1 MLRYHL
7 YNIGYKYK
15 NEFGNVNDSLDFENL
30 LRDSPVQNVKKDIN
44 YIMMCTSSTDAD

>member
-30 LRDSPVQNVKKDIN
+30 LRDSPVQNVKKDL
-44 YIMMCTSSTDAD
+44 SSTIGHPKHNQRI